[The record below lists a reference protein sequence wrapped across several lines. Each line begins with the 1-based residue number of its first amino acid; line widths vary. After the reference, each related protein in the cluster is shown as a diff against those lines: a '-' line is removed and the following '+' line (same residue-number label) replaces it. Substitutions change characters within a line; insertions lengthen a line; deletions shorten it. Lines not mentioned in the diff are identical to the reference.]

1 MNAPVALVT
10 AQQAR
15 TLDADLSPLAGA
27 LSRAGITHEVVVWDD
42 PAVDWRRFCCIVVRS
57 TWDYAA
63 RRDAF
68 LAWAERAAA
77 AAPLHNPLPVLR
89 WTTDKRYLADLE
101 AAGVA
106 IVPSRWCPPGERPEL
121 PAGPFVVKPSVGA
134 GSVGAARFA
143 AGQHDAAAA
152 HVADLHA
159 AGHVALI
166 QPYLAA
172 VEDAGETALV
182 FFAGVFSHAIR
193 KAAILVPELR
203 LVDGLYAA
211 EQIRPATATAAQ
223 LAVAHAA
230 LARAALAVVPGGGP
244 LLYARVDLIPDD
256 TGAPRVLELELCE
269 PSVFLA
275 HAEGA
280 AERFAAAIGEIAGPG

>member
-15 TLDADLSPLAGA
+15 TLDEDLVPLAAA
-27 LSRAGITHEVVVWDD
+27 LERQGIAHEVVVWDD
-42 PAVDWRRFCCIVVRS
+42 PEVDWRRFRRIVVRS
-57 TWDYAA
+57 TWDYAG

-68 LAWAERAAA
+68 LAWAQRAAA
-77 AAPLHNPLPVLR
+77 AAPLHNPLVVLR

-106 IVPSRWCPPGERPEL
+106 IVPSRWCSPGERPVL
-121 PAGPFVVKPSVGA
+121 PDGPFVVKPSIGA

-143 AGQHDAAAA
+143 ADEHEAAAA
-152 HVADLHA
+152 HVAELHA

-172 VEDAGETALV
+172 VEGASGETALV

-193 KAAILVPELR
+193 KGAILVPDLR

-211 EQIRPATATAAQ
+211 EKIRPATASAAQ
-223 LAVAHAA
+223 LAVA
-230 LARAALAVVPGGGP
+230 RAALAAVPGGGP

-256 TGAPRVLELELCE
+256 EGAPRVLELELCE
-269 PSVFLA
+269 PSVFLD

-280 AERFAAAIGEIAGPG
+280 AERFAAAIAG

>member
-10 AQQAR
+10 ARQAR
-15 TLDADLSPLAGA
+15 ALDQDLAPLAAA
-27 LSRAGITHEVVVWDD
+27 LEQVGIAHEVVVWDD
-42 PAVDWRRFCCIVVRS
+42 PAVDWRSFRCIVVRS

-68 LAWAERAAA
+68 LAWAERAAR
-77 AAPLHNPLPVLR
+77 AAPLYNPPAVLR
-89 WTTDKRYLADLE
+89 WTTDKRYLAE
-101 AAGVA
+101 IERAGVA
-106 IVPSRWCPPGERPEL
+106 IVPSRWCPPGARAEL
-121 PAGPFVVKPSVGA
+121 PEREFVVKPSIGA
-134 GSVGAARFA
+134 GSVGAARFGA
-143 AGQHDAAAA
+143 DEHAAATA
-152 HVADLHA
+152 HVAELHA

-172 VEDAGETALV
+172 VEGAGETALV
-182 FFAGVFSHAIR
+182 FFAGAFSHAIR

-211 EQIRPATATAAQ
+211 EQIRPAVATAAQ
-223 LAVAHAA
+223 LAV
-230 LARAALAVVPGGGP
+230 ARAALAVVPGPGP

-256 TGAPRVLELELCE
+256 VGAPRVLELECCE
-269 PSVFLA
+269 PSVFLE

-280 AERFAAAIGEIAGPG
+280 AARFAAAIAGLPV

>member
-15 TLDADLSPLAGA
+15 TLDADLSPLAVA
-27 LSRAGITHEVVVWDD
+27 LAQAGIAHEVVVWDD
-42 PAVDWRRFCCIVVRS
+42 PTVDWRRFCCIVVRS

-63 RRDAF
+63 RRDSF

-77 AAPLHNPLPVLR
+77 AAPLYNPLPVLR

-121 PAGPFVVKPSVGA
+121 PDGPFVVKPSVGA

-143 AGQHDAAAA
+143 ADQHDAAAA

-172 VEDAGETALV
+172 VERAGETALV

-203 LVDGLYAA
+203 MVDGLYAA
-211 EQIRPATATAAQ
+211 EQILPATASAAQ
-223 LAVAHAA
+223 LAV
-230 LARAALAVVPGGGP
+230 ARAALAVVPGGSP

-256 TGAPRVLELELCE
+256 AGAPRVLELELCE

-280 AERFAAAIGEIAGPG
+280 AERFAAAIRESAGIG

>member
-10 AQQAR
+10 AKQAR
-15 TLDADLSPLAGA
+15 TLDQDLAPLAAA
-27 LSRAGITHEVVVWDD
+27 LARAGITHEVVVWDD
-42 PAVDWRRFCCIVVRS
+42 PTIDWRRFRRIVVRS
-57 TWDYAA
+57 TWDYA
-63 RRDAF
+63 RRREAF

-77 AAPLHNPLPVLR
+77 AAPLDNPLAVLR

-121 PAGPFVVKPSVGA
+121 PEGPFVVKPSIGA
-134 GSVGAARFA
+134 GSVGAARFTA
-143 AGQHDAAAA
+143 DEHAAAVA
-152 HVADLHA
+152 HVAGLHA

-182 FFAGVFSHAIR
+182 FFAGVFSHAVR
-193 KAAILVPELR
+193 KAAILVPGLR
-203 LVDGLYAA
+203 MVDGLHAA
-211 EQIRPATATAAQ
+211 EQIRPTTASAAQ

-230 LARAALAVVPGGGP
+230 LAVVPGRSP
-244 LLYARVDLIPDD
+244 LLYARVDLIPDER
-256 TGAPRVLELELCE
+256 GAPRLLELELCE
-269 PSVFLA
+269 PSVFLD

-280 AERFAAAIGEIAGPG
+280 AGRFAAAIAGLCPVA